1 MAVKQMAISFGIG
14 AVLSGAFTKT
24 FKTAGSIIDEVNKKT
39 AELNQTRSK
48 LDKYKKLQL
57 TKQET
62 LNDILSTN
70 KELKNLRDTIKNTS
84 DTGKNLNKTYKA
96 MEEELSQLK
105 DKQKDL
111 KNRLSQ
117 ISQEMK
123 QNKGNNSN
131 LREEY
136 KKLKAELVTVSDKL
150 QSGKNNFS
158 KLEKEIS
165 ENNKETNS
173 LTKQYENL
181 ENKMEK
187 LKNTQRKN
195 NEEFEKTKKSLEEQN
210 VSVKDIAK
218 SYGELEKKA
227 SSYNKAL
234 KAYQKTESIKNK
246 AATISGK
253 GTTALKTAGI
263 ATGLVAPTLNSA
275 IRAESAFADV
285 KKQFDFA
292 TKEDEEKFKSDLQKI
307 VTEKNI
313 AIDLEDLYG
322 MAANAGQSGLK
333 ENEAISYIEEAAK
346 MAVAF
351 NMNRDEASKYMFNW
365 KNAFGMDLTQLKEL
379 TDQINI
385 LGNNTGATEGQISE
399 FITRLGNIPKLAGMA
414 ENQTAALGASL
425 IEMGMAPEV
434 AATGAKKLLNVL
446 SKGMAA
452 DKSEREALD
461 ILGLD
466 SEYLAVMAKK
476 DSEKAMDIVFSAL
489 SKAKEEQQSAIMTML
504 FGEEGKVAGANI
516 LSSYEKYNQNLS
528 LVKNKESYQGATDKE
543 YQNRADTTEN
553 KLQVFK
559 TQLEILKADFG
570 TELIPFLQEGLKTI
584 TPFIQNLTKMMK
596 ENPEGFKSLVKTLVY
611 GTGTLYGFG
620 LGLKT
625 ISLGMNA
632 YAGYTK
638 LAGKITEKQLLKK
651 LLDSK
656 KIFTSTVTGLSNIGK
671 KGIVVGGRIF
681 KGIKFLFGNIGKV
694 ASVGIT
700 MLTNPIGL
708 AIMGITALVAAG
720 YALYKNWD
728 TVKRGALNLKNAVGE
743 LIDKYWYV
751 LGPLGAV
758 LLAGKEIYKNWDGIK
773 TRFPLVI
780 ADIKNGLTDM
790 VMKGIENFT
799 EFKDKASSLLS
810 IPFDFVMEKLKK
822 LQNAGKELKDYFL
835 GIFEE
840 IKNFSITGFI
850 KNKASYLW
858 NKGKERFS
866 NQFFTENNNSLT
878 EVTENTYPSYPN
890 FTIPTVSVPEIN
902 IPKFAIGGIVSS
914 PTVAMIGEG
923 GYSEAVIP
931 LNNDINSLNLWE
943 KTGRLIGAYENA
955 GSQSSYNNEFKFT
968 YAPVVTASNA
978 EGVKE
983 VLENDARMK
992 YEEFKAYFD
1001 RYEREMFRRGRNGR

>member
-195 NEEFEKTKKSLEEQN
+195 NEEFEKTKKALEEQN

-218 SYGELEKKA
+218 SYGELEEKA

-234 KAYQKTESIKNK
+234 KAYQKTENIKNK
-246 AATISGK
+246 AVTISGK
-253 GTTALKTAGI
+253 GTTALKTAGVI
-263 ATGLVAPTLNSA
+263 TGLVTPMLNSA
-275 IRAESAFADV
+275 IRAESSFADV

-313 AIDLEDLYG
+313 AINLEDLYG

-333 ENEAISYIEEAAK
+333 EDEAISYIEEAAK

-611 GTGTLYGFG
+611 GTGALYGFG

-625 ISLGMNA
+625 ISSVMNA

-638 LAGKITEKQLLKK
+638 LAGKVTEKQLLKK

-656 KIFTSTVTGLSNIGK
+656 KIFTSTATGLSNIGK
-671 KGIVVGGRIF
+671 KGIVAGGKIF

-694 ASVGIT
+694 ASMGIT
-700 MLTNPIGL
+700 MLANPIGV
-708 AIMGITALVAAG
+708 AIVGITALVTTG
-720 YALYKNWD
+720 YLLYKNWD
-728 TVKRGALNLKNAVGE
+728 TVKQKAIELKQKVGE
-743 LIDKYWYV
+743 VIDKYWYM
-751 LGPLGAV
+751 LGPIGYLIK
-758 LLAGKEIYKNWDGIK
+758 AGKSIYENWDTIK
-773 TRFPLVI
+773 LKAVELKEKLV
-780 ADIKNGLTDM
+780 DM
-790 VMKGIENFT
+790 VMNGIENFN
-799 EFKDKASSLLS
+799 EFKDKAVAVLG
-810 IPFDFVMEKLKK
+810 IPFDYMKQKVENLK
-822 LQNAGKELKDYFL
+822 NAGKELKDYFL

-850 KNKASYLW
+850 KNKASSLW

-890 FTIPTVSVPEIN
+890 FTIPTISVPKMD
-902 IPKFAIGGIVSS
+902 IPKYATGGIVSS